1 MAVENADIARVFDEI
16 ADLLE
21 LGDENPFRV
30 RAYRNAARIV
40 GGFGTDLA
48 AEIEAG
54 RELPKLPGIGED
66 LAAKIHEIVAT
77 GSCALADKLRKKY
90 PAGITDLLRLPG
102 LGPKRVATLY
112 RKLKI
117 SSPEALARAA
127 AEGRLRELSGF
138 GEKTEARL
146 LEVASAQLLKKR
158 RFPLATAAQYGEP
171 LAEFLRAIPGVDQVV
186 IAGSYRRR
194 RETVGD
200 LDLVVTA
207 KRPAEVMRRFT
218 AYPEVKD
225 VLAAGETR
233 SSVRL
238 QCGLQVDLRVV
249 APESFGA
256 ALHYFTGSKAHNI
269 AVRKLALARG
279 LKLNEYGVFRGT
291 RRVAGDTE
299 ESVFAAVGL
308 PWIPPE
314 QREDQGEI
322 EAALGKASGARDAA
336 PKNAKQKKRDGPGGR
351 QQGGRA
357 R

>member
-1 MAVENADIARVFDEI
+1 MPAANTDIARVFDEI

-48 AEIEAG
+48 GEIAAQ
-54 RELPKLPGIGED
+54 RDLPKLPGIGED
-66 LAAKIHEIVAT
+66 LAAKIHEIVET
-77 GSCALADKLRKKY
+77 GSCALAEKLRKKY

-112 RKLKI
+112 RKLKVK
-117 SSPEALARAA
+117 SPEELARAA
-127 AEGRLRELSGF
+127 EQGRLRELAGF
-138 GEKTEARL
+138 GEKSEARI
-146 LEVASAQLLKKR
+146 LEVASAHLLKKQ
-158 RFPLATAAQYGEP
+158 RFPLATAVQYAEP
-171 LAEFLRAIPGVDQVV
+171 LADYLRKIPGVDQVV
-186 IAGSYRRR
+186 VAGSYRRR

-218 AYPEVKD
+218 AYPEVKE

-249 APESFGA
+249 PPESFGA

-279 LKLNEYGVFRGT
+279 LKLNEYGIFRGT
-291 RRVAGDTE
+291 RRVGGDTE

-308 PWIPPE
+308 PWIAPE
-314 QREDQGEI
+314 LREDRGEI
-322 EAALGKASGARDAA
+322 EAALAQGSATATSER
-336 PKNAKQKKRDGPGGR
+336 PPRKKRDGPGGR